1 MGAGLMGT
9 GAFFRL
15 TWKTIFSKR
24 GIDLR
29 GGSVVW
35 DIANGLR
42 CNVGGR
48 RARESEYGW
57 EKKRRR
63 KEEKK
68 KRKREEEKQ
77 KIKNKKGGNN
87 NNNSSNRCWWTVI
100 IRA

>member
-1 MGAGLMGT
+1 MGT

-48 RARESEYGW
+48 RARESEYG
-57 EKKRRR
+57 EGKKRRR

-68 KRKREEEKQ
+68 EKEKRRRKT
-77 KIKNKKGGNN
+77 KNKK
-87 NNNSSNRCWWTVI
+87 
-100 IRA
+100 